1 MAGTS
6 AKSAKGLYIQVLLG
20 VIIGA
25 ALGHFWPALAVQMQP
40 FGDAF
45 IKLVRMIIAPIVFVT
60 VVVGIAKLSDAKEV
74 GRIGLKA
81 IIYFEVLTTVAMF
94 IGLIVAHVFQ
104 PGAGLNI
111 DPSTLDSKA
120 VARYA
125 DAPHQDVTTFLLNI
139 IPNTV
144 VDAFAKGEILQ
155 VLLFAVLFGLGLS
168 RLGERGAAVV
178 HVLDEAGAALFGVI
192 ALIMRVA
199 PLGAFGA
206 MAFTI
211 GRYGIGALAQLGF
224 LMLCFY
230 LTCAIF
236 VFVVMGAVAAAMG
249 LNILKILS

>member
-6 AKSAKGLYIQVLLG
+6 AKSAKGLYIQVLIG
-20 VIIGA
+20 VIAGA

-60 VVVGIAKLSDAKEV
+60 VVVGIAKLTDAKEV
-74 GRIGLKA
+74 GRIGIKA
-81 IIYFEVLTTVAMF
+81 IVYFEVMTTLAMF
-94 IGLIVAHVFQ
+94 IGLIVAHVIQ

-111 DPSTLDSKA
+111 DPTTLDAKA

-125 DAPHQDVTTFLLNI
+125 DAPHQDVVTFLMNI

-144 VDAFAKGEILQ
+144 VDAFTRGEILQ
-155 VLLFAVLFGLGLS
+155 VLLFAVMFGLGLS
-168 RLGERGAAVV
+168 RMGENGKTVVHFLEEAGGER
-178 HVLDEAGAALFGVI
+178 FGVI
-192 ALIMRVA
+192 AIIMRVA

-224 LMLCFY
+224 LMACFY
-230 LTCAIF
+230 LTCLIFIF
-236 VFVVMGAVAAAMG
+236 VCMGAVAAVMG
-249 LNILKILS
+249 LNILKILR

>member
-1 MAGTS
+1 MVGTS
-6 AKSAKGLYIQVLLG
+6 AKSAKGLYIQVLIG
-20 VIIGA
+20 VIAGA
-25 ALGHFWPALAVQMQP
+25 ALGHFWPAMAVQMQP

-60 VVVGIAKLSDAKEV
+60 VVVGIAKLADAREV
-74 GRIGLKA
+74 GRIGIKA
-81 IIYFEVLTTVAMF
+81 IVYFEVMTTFAMF
-94 IGLIVAHVFQ
+94 IGLVVAHVIQ

-111 DPSTLDSKA
+111 NPATLDGKA
-120 VARYA
+120 VATYVN
-125 DAPHQDVTTFLLNI
+125 APHQDVVTFLMNI

-168 RLGERGAAVV
+168 RLGDRAKAVV
-178 HVLDEAGAALFGVI
+178 HFLDESGAALFGVI
-192 ALIMRVA
+192 AIIMRAA

-211 GRYGIGALAQLGF
+211 GKYGIGALAQLGF

-236 VFVVMGAVAAAMG
+236 VLVCMGAVAAIMG
-249 LNILKILS
+249 LNILKILR